1 MSGSDLS
8 LSHRF
13 CFGIRITT
21 DTLTDVYDSFY
32 KKIADHIRNDLNVK
46 AEHRTFLQLLEE
58 FSFTSNGILYKQY
71 AFFLLPSL
79 ITIISMRDTGR
90 WSSILDSDKDIGTW
104 NPHIKQL
111 SLRSSA
117 LIPSE
122 AYVIPRSFPRLEEF
136 EFSTNAQEMN
146 RQVSPGGLTVVN
158 PDRQN
163 LSATLAKMTPLRSLV
178 LRLHFHRATALSRL
192 NFPMHLGPAGGITS
206 LGGLRNLTYLQIGMN
221 LLMCNQGKNS
231 QPQAQPLPP
240 SLLPPNLERLELST
254 CLSCWDSQIASLSQN
269 AWQQTLPSY
278 ADESTLTFIKY
289 LAAYVSAGPGLSGLR
304 DVRVYSQEAW
314 WLALRVDFRNF
325 GPYKVEGRSWDAGR
339 FEEFCGISRFEKR
352 TPRIHFRAYETDEYG
367 CGQHQPYQPYNNP

>member
-1 MSGSDLS
+1 MN
-8 LSHRF
+8 
-13 CFGIRITT
+13 
-21 DTLTDVYDSFY
+21 VYDSFY
-32 KKIADHIRNDLNVK
+32 KQVADHIRNDLNAK

-58 FSFTSNGILYKQY
+58 FSFTSNRILYKHY

-79 ITIISMRDTGR
+79 KNIISMRDKGR
-90 WSSILDSDKDIGTW
+90 WSTILDLDKDIGIW

-136 EFSTNAQEMN
+136 EFSINAQEMN
-146 RQVSPGGLTVVN
+146 RQVSPGGLTEVIS
-158 PDRQN
+158 DRQS
-163 LSATLAKMTPLRSLV
+163 LSATLAKMPHLSSLV
-178 LRLHFHRATALSRL
+178 LRLHFPKATALPRI

-221 LLMCNQGKNS
+221 SLMGYRDKNG

-240 SLLPPNLERLELST
+240 SLLPPYLERLDLST
-254 CLSCWDSQIASLSQN
+254 CLSCWDSQIASLSPN

-278 ADESTLTFIKY
+278 PDESTLTFIKH

-304 DVRVYSQEAW
+304 VFHVYSQEAW
-314 WLALRVDFRNF
+314 WLAHPVDYKNF
-325 GPYKVEGRSWDAGR
+325 GPDKVGGPSWDAGR
-339 FEEFCGISRFEKR
+339 FEESCGISRFEKR

-367 CGQHQPYQPYNNP
+367 CGQHQTYQPYNP